1 MFKQYL
7 YLIIF
12 LLVQISVPSAKADLQ
27 TSCSTTSNRSDG
39 LVVTSRIDGSFGT
52 SSEACV
58 IDPDKAPFLPYK
70 IPTYED
76 LKSLYYTQAKT
87 PIRKAQIETPSNQG
101 QFTSAFTQNNV
112 LLINGDLPDV
122 NYTGTPKPS
131 LVFVDGNLSI
141 ENNIT
146 YGNENSGIVF
156 VVKDDVYI
164 APDVTR
170 IDAVIISSGTI
181 YTAGRG
187 CRTSESS
194 HKVSDTGSSSPIEV
208 LTINGSLISLNN
220 NSRGIKFCRLV
231 SNFNAATSC
240 SLNSEATTPAA
251 SAGEIINYQPKYLVI
266 LRNILSDTVKKW
278 SELDAS
284 VPIPQAP

>member
-87 PIRKAQIETPSNQG
+87 PIRKAQIETPSNTG
-101 QFTSAFTQNNV
+101 Q
-112 LLINGDLPDV
+112 
-122 NYTGTPKPS
+122 
-131 LVFVDGNLSI
+131 
-141 ENNIT
+141 
-146 YGNENSGIVF
+146 
-156 VVKDDVYI
+156 
-164 APDVTR
+164 
-170 IDAVIISSGTI
+170 
-181 YTAGRG
+181 
-187 CRTSESS
+187 
-194 HKVSDTGSSSPIEV
+194 
-208 LTINGSLISLNN
+208 
-220 NSRGIKFCRLV
+220 
-231 SNFNAATSC
+231 
-240 SLNSEATTPAA
+240 
-251 SAGEIINYQPKYLVI
+251 
-266 LRNILSDTVKKW
+266 
-278 SELDAS
+278 
-284 VPIPQAP
+284 